1 MNYIDFTKAPKKIHN
16 NKNIVIDWLS
26 FNNEE
31 LYFEY
36 RGKSGIIKISFYE
49 ETRKYVYKMKY
60 EYEGN
65 ISYIYNYSLKECK
78 LSSLVNK
85 KIYLFDKKYIHDFVY
100 DKEDLKKY
108 TINSSKKIMFQC
120 PSCKEKGVKKIQD
133 VMRQGFSCS
142 CKKGSSYNERL
153 VSNILDYFNIRYERE
168 KTYENLI
175 SDKGRYY
182 RFDFHLSETNTI
194 IETHGA
200 QHYETKEYYGKGT
213 KKSDVLKKE
222 YCENN
227 NIKLYEIDCSD
238 ENNRDN
244 NIKSKLDKIIGVD
257 IEDSVFTDLKIKS
270 IHFIGVDNNVVI
282 DMYKRGYSQKEISHS
297 MNINL
302 SIVKRITKNI
312 KKEGKGRHDNQIIN
326 LKTGE
331 SYKNPRE
338 VYDKFNFSQTYRTF
352 TTHIE
357 RNKSGV
363 PCLDGRLF
371 LARRKQLLL
380 NKDKTFFRKMVK
392 EIKKENKSEIENVKD
407 FIKFK
412 KEVKYDEVIQK
423 FSYNPAIQTY
433 IEHFITEKDIL
444 LLEDEKNNLII
455 RVNSHLPLPLIL

>member
-16 NKNIVIDWLS
+16 NNIVIDWLS

-36 RGKSGIIKISFYE
+36 RGESGIIKISFYE
-49 ETRKYVYKMKY
+49 ETRKYVYKMKC

-78 LSSLVNK
+78 LSSIVNK
-85 KIYLFDKKYIHDFVY
+85 KIYLFDKKYIHNFVY

-120 PSCKEKGVKKIQD
+120 PNCKEKGVKKIQD

-175 SDKGRYY
+175 SDKGRHY
-182 RFDFHLSETNTI
+182 RFDFYLSETNTI
-194 IETHGA
+194 IETHGS
-200 QHYETKEYYGKGT
+200 QHYKTKEYYGKGT

-244 NIKSKLDKIIGVD
+244 NIKSKLEKIIGVD
-257 IEDSVFTDLKIKS
+257 IEDSVLTDLKIKS
-270 IHFIGVDNNVVI
+270 IHFIGVDNNIVI

-297 MNINL
+297 MNISL
-302 SIVKRITKNI
+302 SIVQRITKNI
-312 KKEGKGRHDNQIIN
+312 KKEGSGRYDNQIID
-326 LKTGE
+326 LRTGE
-331 SYKNPRE
+331 VYKKIE
-338 VYDKFNFSQTYRTF
+338 DVYKSFDFSQKIKTV
-352 TTHIE
+352 
-357 RNKSGV
+357 KSNIHENMLGV
-363 PCLDGRLF
+363 PTRNGRVYLS
-371 LARRKQLLL
+371 RRKYLKIGE
-380 NKDKTFFRKMVK
+380 NKDFFKK
-392 EIKKENKSEIENVKD
+392 IIKNIKKDNKSEIENVKD

-455 RVNSHLPLPLIL
+455 RVNFQMP